1 MPMPLLGCR
10 LRTMARART
19 CPLGKSKISSILEP
33 SEGGVAVCRKRPPRP
48 ITSASDVQVCLAD
61 FQPTH
66 MPLGAR
72 TRGYFLGILGSDD
85 MGQGLLTAI
94 RKFYSQ
100 RGGARY
106 FSARVRF
113 N

>member
-1 MPMPLLGCR
+1 MPIPLPGWK

-19 CPLGKSKISSILEP
+19 WPLGKSKLNTRVEP
-33 SEGGVAVCRKRPPRP
+33 SEAGLAGCRKRPPIP
-48 ITSASDVQVCLAD
+48 ITSARDVQVCLAD

-72 TRGYFLGILGSDD
+72 TRGYFLGMLGSGDIR
-85 MGQGLLTAI
+85 QALLTAI
-94 RKFYSQ
+94 WKFYSQ
-100 RGGARY
+100 PGWARY
-106 FSARVRF
+106 FSAAVHF